1 MPDKRLDLADAAE
14 LAELLQFLRDWI
26 DSDHEHLDPSL
37 RTFVGSHSYD
47 THELR
52 DDLDRLNFLLGGNDG
67 EHLFTTINPR

>member
-1 MPDKRLDLADAAE
+1 MPDKRLDLAAAAE

-37 RTFVGSHSYD
+37 RTFLGSHGYD
-47 THELR
+47 THELS

-67 EHLFTTINPR
+67 EHLFTSIDPR

>member
-37 RTFVGSHSYD
+37 RTFVGSHGYD
-47 THELR
+47 THQLR
-52 DDLDRLNFLLGGNDG
+52 DDLDRLTFLLGGNDG
-67 EHLFTTINPR
+67 EHLFTTINPE